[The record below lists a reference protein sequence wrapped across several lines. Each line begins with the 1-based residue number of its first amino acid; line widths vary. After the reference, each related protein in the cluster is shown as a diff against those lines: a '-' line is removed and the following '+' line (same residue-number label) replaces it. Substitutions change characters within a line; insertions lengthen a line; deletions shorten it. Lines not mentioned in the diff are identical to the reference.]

1 MPAVWAAVACV
12 FLVGGARGA
21 RSAAKM
27 PPVAALCEPEAAR
40 KGVTAMRALVSA
52 VLGLGAWQIASSL
65 FGAELRALSNSL
77 FLPLLMVATLVPV
90 APAALSALMAAW
102 TAPVPQRRLHAWYL
116 ARRTARYGLAAS
128 TSTETPIMV
137 GFALVAGIF
146 SLGGLLEGYIRQ
158 QGLTG
163 YSATLDWTSSVLLLG
178 GPVLLCA
185 VGAAASVVM
194 TSKTRTRDVALLVV
208 AGARPGTLLAAAACE
223 ALVHAVT
230 ATLAGMAVVIASNAV
245 VASAVGMPP
254 FSGLAFGEGLVVSLA
269 GFVLVLAATLVPT
282 CAALRREPAL
292 VLAAGE

>member
-1 MPAVWAAVACV
+1 MT
-12 FLVGGARGA
+12 
-21 RSAAKM
+21 
-27 PPVAALCEPEAAR
+27 ALREPEAAR

-52 VLGLGAWQIASSL
+52 ALGLGAWQIASSL

-163 YSATLDWTSSVLLLG
+163 YSAVSYTHLDVYKRQALC
-178 GPVLLCA
+178 PVPL
-185 VGAAASVVM
+185 
-194 TSKTRTRDVALLVV
+194 
-208 AGARPGTLLAAAACE
+208 RP
-223 ALVHAVT
+223 
-230 ATLAGMAVVIASNAV
+230 SYR
-245 VASAVGMPP
+245 
-254 FSGLAFGEGLVVSLA
+254 
-269 GFVLVLAATLVPT
+269 
-282 CAALRREPAL
+282 LRPRWQPAL
-292 VLAAGE
+292 PAS